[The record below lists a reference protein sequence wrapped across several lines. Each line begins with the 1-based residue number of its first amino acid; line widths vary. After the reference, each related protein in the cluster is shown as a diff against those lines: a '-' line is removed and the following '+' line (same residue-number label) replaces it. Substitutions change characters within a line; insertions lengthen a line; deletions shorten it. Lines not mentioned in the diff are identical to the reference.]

1 VVFSLQTSAF
11 DVAESAPLAGTTKT
25 QLEGGMQEAR
35 RALVAGGAGFI
46 GSNLCKRLI
55 SEGTRVDC
63 VDNLITGRLS
73 AVQGLRKNPKFRF
86 LRLDITE
93 PSFAST
99 VMSRR
104 YDDIYH
110 LACPTG
116 VPNIRIHGEEMIR
129 TCSIGTENIL
139 RVASAHNASMIF
151 ASSAEVYGD
160 PEQFPQHETYG
171 GNVDPIG
178 PRSAYEEGKR
188 FGESLTRLYAEKYHL
203 NAKIVRIFNTFGVGM
218 RIDDTR
224 VIPSFLRCLRNGEDF
239 TVYGDGKQT
248 RTHLYVS
255 DLLDGIGAVN
265 HNGQRGE
272 AYNLG
277 GENELCILDLVEII
291 RTITSAP
298 VSIKH
303 KSHFIE
309 DHGGR
314 RPKIDKAKKLG
325 WNPTTTVSEGLR
337 KMMRQQDLPC
347 VALKAEPAPKQREG
361 SLAERSLVVS
371 GLTD

>member
-1 VVFSLQTSAF
+1 
-11 DVAESAPLAGTTKT
+11 
-25 QLEGGMQEAR
+25 MQEAK

-55 SEGTRVDC
+55 DEGAWVDC
-63 VDNLITGRLS
+63 VDSLITGHLAS
-73 AVQGLRKNPKFRF
+73 VQSLRKNPRFSF

-93 PSFAST
+93 PNFVSIA
-99 VMSRR
+99 MGRR
-104 YDDIYH
+104 YDEIYH

-116 VPNIRIHGEEMIR
+116 VPNIRSHGEEMIR
-129 TCSIGTENIL
+129 TCSVGTENIL
-139 RVASAHNASMIF
+139 RVANAHNASVVF

-160 PEQFPQHETYG
+160 PEQFPQHENYG

-188 FGESLTRLYAEKYHL
+188 FGESLTRLYSEKYQL

-218 RIDDTR
+218 RRDDTR

-255 DLLDGIGAVN
+255 DLLDGIGVVN
-265 HNGQRGE
+265 RNGKKGE

-291 RTITSAP
+291 QGLTDSP
-298 VSIKH
+298 VAVKH
-303 KSHFIE
+303 ESHFIA

-314 RPKIDKAKKLG
+314 RPKIEKAKHLG
-325 WNPTTTVSEGLR
+325 WKPTTTVSDGLR
-337 KMMRQQDLPC
+337 TMMSQQDLLPSM
-347 VALKAEPAPKQREG
+347 AAPIGPDPTRKKEP
-361 SLAERSLVVS
+361 LAEGVLVFS
-371 GLTD
+371 EG